1 MGVTTDLQR
10 TYNGGIYC
18 MEIIV
23 KNKKYNLD
31 YTSVIGVNYTYET
44 EFQTTILEDTQKLS
58 YTSIHVRIAWAIV
71 KTDNPVVECTF
82 DEFRKSI
89 GDKGWIEILA
99 FISKRTA
106 ELKPVIQPEGG
117 EESKND

>member
-1 MGVTTDLQR
+1 
-10 TYNGGIYC
+10 
-18 MEIIV
+18 MEIVV

-58 YTSIHVRIAWAIV
+58 DTSVHVRIAWAIL

-89 GDKGWIEILA
+89 GDKEWIEIFT

>member
-1 MGVTTDLQR
+1 
-10 TYNGGIYC
+10 
-18 MEIIV
+18 MEITV
-23 KNKKYNLD
+23 KNKKYNLN

>member
-1 MGVTTDLQR
+1 
-10 TYNGGIYC
+10 
-18 MEIIV
+18 MEITI
-23 KNKKYNLD
+23 NEKKYNLN

-44 EFQTTILEDTQKLS
+44 EFGTTLVDDTQKLS
-58 YTSIHVRIAWAIV
+58 EASVHVRIAWAIL

-89 GDKGWIEILA
+89 GDKEWIEIFA